1 MKARGSTNLSKQC
14 PQEYSQQNAT
24 KDPPEYPRTRPQA
37 LLQVLDL
44 PQQHTIS
51 RRDIQLPRWA
61 FAMPLKNISRHAA
74 ILEQHRH
81 MVPPVI
87 IFSS

>member
-24 KDPPEYPRTRPQA
+24 KDPPEYP
-37 LLQVLDL
+37 QVLDL